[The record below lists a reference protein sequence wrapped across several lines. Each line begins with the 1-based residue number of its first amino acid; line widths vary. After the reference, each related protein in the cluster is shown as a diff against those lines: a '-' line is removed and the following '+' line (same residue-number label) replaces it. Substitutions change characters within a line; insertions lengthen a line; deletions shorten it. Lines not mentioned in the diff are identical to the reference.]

1 MLESSLRN
9 WGGARVTAHTS
20 GHRTLIGAV
29 TGISSPAGD
38 GDPKPS
44 KGLGSNPDLE
54 LLLRSSQPEEGDNEA
69 AEEDF
74 VAQG

>member
-1 MLESSLRN
+1 M
-9 WGGARVTAHTS
+9 TAHTS
-20 GHRTLIGAV
+20 GHTTLMGSV
-29 TGISSPAGD
+29 TGVSSSPGD

-69 AEEDF
+69 AEEEDF